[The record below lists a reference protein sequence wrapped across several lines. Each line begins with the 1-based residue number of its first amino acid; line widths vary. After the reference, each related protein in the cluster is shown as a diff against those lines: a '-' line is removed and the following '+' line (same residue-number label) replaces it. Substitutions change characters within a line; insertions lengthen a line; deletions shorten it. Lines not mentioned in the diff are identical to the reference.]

1 MELRYWLIIVCV
13 FAIVLIFL
21 DAMRRKNGRARYQGD
36 YTNDIDELS
45 DYPSAE
51 LPGGAVK
58 VRVQTAE
65 ELAAL
70 ESKLML
76 ENNVP
81 LLLDSVLE
89 NENEEEDLEDDTLPF
104 EMQHELDFDAIF
116 TAHIEETPE
125 RMEFA
130 AQAQQAERDARAEED
145 FYSEEPDPFDDL
157 QDELWQPIDAGAQQ
171 HGPESVETESVDLF
185 ASAPPGQDLTESE
198 EVIVINVLS
207 RDGTDFNNETLMEL
221 ALACGMRF
229 GAMNIFHRTD
239 DVGRLQF
246 SMANVTKPGTFD
258 IDDFNQMSIRGI
270 ALFMTLPC
278 SSDPLQSFEY
288 MSETASVISRHLNG
302 VIKDE
307 MHNRMSEQSFE
318 HCRDRIREFS
328 RGQLLD

>member
-21 DAMRRKNGRARYQGD
+21 DAMRRKNSRTRYQGD
-36 YTNDIDELS
+36 YTNDIDDLS

-51 LPGGAVK
+51 LPGGAAK
-58 VRVQTAE
+58 VRAQTAE

-89 NENEEEDLEDDTLPF
+89 DEEEDLEDDTLPF

-125 RMEFA
+125 RMKSA
-130 AQAQQAERDARAEED
+130 AQAQQTERDARAEED
-145 FYSEEPDPFDDL
+145 FYSAESDPFDDL

-171 HGPESVETESVDLF
+171 HGPESVDLF

-198 EVIVINVLS
+198 EVIVVNVLS